1 MELSSEEGQE
11 DETKQRDDWMGHS
24 QGKMETGQGSMVS
37 SRGVEEFGKIQHDN
51 CYFLFGKI
59 LFCNVNTRI
68 KPNKI
73 FLAHGPPL
81 KVRIL

>member
-1 MELSSEEGQE
+1 MEPSSEEGQE
-11 DETKQRDDWMGHS
+11 DKTKQRDDQMGHS
-24 QGKMETGQGSMVS
+24 QGKMETGQGSTVS

-51 CYFLFGKI
+51 CYFQFGKI
-59 LFCNVNTRI
+59 LFWNVNTRI

-81 KVRIL
+81 KVRSL